1 MKINILNKLGIMQGR
16 LVPREIKSRI
26 QSFPWKNWKKEIH
39 LAKKNKIKYI
49 EWTLDYRNFML
60 NPLIQNPILVKKI
73 LKESN
78 IKLNSI
84 TADFFMQEPV
94 WDKNGQKTHFFLLK
108 LLSICN
114 KYNIEFIVIPLVD
127 NSSVKKKNM
136 NKVIKYFKSLKK
148 NNFLKKT
155 KILFEVDLTPN
166 KINSFIN
173 SLGKTFGINYDTGN
187 SAFHGYK
194 FQDEKKYFDKVHNVH
209 IKDRKKGGQTV
220 RLGKGD
226 VNFNILFEYLKKI
239 KYNKGLILQ
248 TFIPKN
254 KDKVLKE
261 TIINT
266 NFIRKIYG

>member
-127 NSSVKKKNM
+127 NSSVKKK
-136 NKVIKYFKSLKK
+136 K
-148 NNFLKKT
+148 N
-155 KILFEVDLTPN
+155 E
-166 KINSFIN
+166 
-173 SLGKTFGINYDTGN
+173 
-187 SAFHGYK
+187 
-194 FQDEKKYFDKVHNVH
+194 
-209 IKDRKKGGQTV
+209 
-220 RLGKGD
+220 
-226 VNFNILFEYLKKI
+226 
-239 KYNKGLILQ
+239 
-248 TFIPKN
+248 
-254 KDKVLKE
+254 
-261 TIINT
+261 
-266 NFIRKIYG
+266 

>member
-1 MKINILNKLGIMQGR
+1 MTTNIFNKLGIMQGR
-16 LVPREIKSRI
+16 LVPREIKTRV

-39 LAKKNKIKYI
+39 LAKKNNIKYI
-49 EWTLDYRNFML
+49 EWTIDYKNFMA
-60 NPLIQNPILVKKI
+60 NPIVQSPILVKKL

-84 TADFFMQEPV
+84 TADFFMQEPI
-94 WDKNGQKTHFFLLK
+94 WGKNGKKTHLFLLK

-114 KYNIEFIVIPLVD
+114 KYNIKFIVIPLVD
-127 NSSVKKKNM
+127 NSSVKKQNK

-155 KILFEVDLTPN
+155 KILFEVDLKPN
-166 KINSFIN
+166 KINSFID
-173 SLGKTFGINYDTGN
+173 SLGKTFGINYDSGN

-254 KDKVLKE
+254 NKKVLKE
-261 TIINT
+261 TIVNIN
-266 NFIRKIYG
+266 FLRKIYG